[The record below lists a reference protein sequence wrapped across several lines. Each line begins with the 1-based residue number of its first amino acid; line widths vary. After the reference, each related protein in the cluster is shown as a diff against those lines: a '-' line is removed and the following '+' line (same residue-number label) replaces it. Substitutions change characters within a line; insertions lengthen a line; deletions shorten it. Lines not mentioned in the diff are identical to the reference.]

1 MVMYSNHS
9 IVLYMNVLHTLFVI
23 IEALEG
29 TRMHTFGS
37 LHQGYILPDNLL
49 LNAQWYCKG
58 FTLGTF
64 SGEMLCLTWYP
75 LSFRYMDTVLW
86 RVLQYNNWQYSIIYT
101 TNTFVSILLRK
112 GKW

>member
-9 IVLYMNVLHTLFVI
+9 IVLYMNVLHTLLVI

-49 LNAQWYCKG
+49 LNAQ
-58 FTLGTF
+58 
-64 SGEMLCLTWYP
+64 
-75 LSFRYMDTVLW
+75 
-86 RVLQYNNWQYSIIYT
+86 
-101 TNTFVSILLRK
+101 
-112 GKW
+112 